1 MGRVSGKVAIVT
13 GGARGIGEAIARL
26 LVEEGAQVVIT
37 DVLEQ
42 EGAGVAAELGKNALF
57 IRHDVRLEDQ
67 WRGVVD
73 AAEQAFGPVSVL
85 VNNAGIGSP
94 LGSDVELISQETY
107 RRIVDINQVGTFIGM
122 QQVLPSMKTAG
133 GGSIINMSSVSGLIG
148 RRNSVAYTA
157 SKFAVRGMTKV
168 AAVEFGPYN
177 VRVNSVHPGTI
188 SSPMLYTREGELRP
202 NPRKIVEDLPAGR
215 VGDAKEIAYMVL
227 MLASDEV
234 RFATGAEFIVDG
246 GMTCM

>member
-26 LVEEGAQVVIT
+26 LVKEGAQVVIT
-37 DVLEQ
+37 DIND
-42 EGAGVAAELGKNALF
+42 GAAVANELGENALF
-57 IRHDVRLEDQ
+57 VKQDVRLEQ
-67 WRGVVD
+67 EWRTVVST
-73 AAEQAFGPVSVL
+73 AEKAFGPVSVL

-94 LGSDVELISQETY
+94 LGSDVELISEETY
-107 RRIVDINQVGTFIGM
+107 RRIIDINQIGTFMGM
-122 QQVLPSMKTAG
+122 QQVLPSMKKAG
-133 GGSIINMSSVSGLIG
+133 GGSIINMSSVSGLVG
-148 RRNSVAYTA
+148 RRNSLAYTA

-168 AAVEFGPYN
+168 AAIEFGPYN

-188 SSPMLYTREGELRP
+188 SSPMLYTAEGALRP

-215 VGDAKEIAYMVL
+215 VGDAGEIAYMVL